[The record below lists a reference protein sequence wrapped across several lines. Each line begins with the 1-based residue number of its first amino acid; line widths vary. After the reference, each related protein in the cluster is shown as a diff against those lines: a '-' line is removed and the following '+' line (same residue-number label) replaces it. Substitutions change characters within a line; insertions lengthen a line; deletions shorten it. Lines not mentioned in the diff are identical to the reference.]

1 MGLST
6 DQLVA
11 YKSKGA
17 SGMYSGF
24 TQEEAQDKCEAVYEA
39 KGSEAYNKCV
49 PAFLGATNS
58 SQTKKAEKYALAL
71 KSGYTG
77 SFDQWKYEN
86 LAELGSS
93 VGGFAQGLL
102 SSIQQGGSGGNG
114 NGNNGSYNSKA
125 SRNNTAL
132 FVVIGLVVV
141 GIGGYILYEKTK

>member
-58 SQTKKAEKYALAL
+58 SKTKKAEKYALAL

-77 SFDQWKYEN
+77 SFDQWKSEN

-102 SSIQQGGSGGNG
+102 SSIQQGGSNYPPSY
-114 NGNNGSYNSKA
+114 NGSYNSKA